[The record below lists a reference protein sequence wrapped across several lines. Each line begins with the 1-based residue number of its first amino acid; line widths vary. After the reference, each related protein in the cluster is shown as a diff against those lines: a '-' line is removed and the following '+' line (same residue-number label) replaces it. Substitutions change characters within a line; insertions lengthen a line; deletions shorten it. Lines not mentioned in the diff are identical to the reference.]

1 VAGGERALTTPRAER
16 RSVAP
21 GRVFWRV
28 AFYVGALAIVALFVF
43 PYYWQFITAMKP
55 PRDLYAMPAKWFP
68 SELYLGSFVKVF
80 TLRPFG
86 RYMLNSLIVATS
98 TTVLSI
104 FVGSLAAYALARLP
118 IKGRIYILGGVLS
131 ASMFPG
137 TSIIGPLF
145 LVISNVGLVNTFPGL
160 VWPYTSFSL
169 PFTVWVL
176 TNFYSQIPLEL
187 EEAAEVDGC
196 SPLQAFY
203 RVIVPLAAPGLA
215 TTAILVFISA
225 WNEFLFALTFTRT
238 VDVRTVPV
246 AIAGFTGINDEIPWG
261 EVSAAAVTVTLPL
274 IVLAIIF
281 QRRIVQGLTAGAIK
295 G

>member
-1 VAGGERALTTPRAER
+1 VRRALR
-16 RSVAP
+16 R
-21 GRVFWRV
+21 F
-28 AFYVGALAIVALFVF
+28 AFYAGALAIVAVFVF
-43 PYYWQFITAMKP
+43 PYYWQLMTAFKP
-55 PRDLYAMPAKWFP
+55 PKELYAMPATWFP
-68 SELYLGSFVKVF
+68 SELYVGSFVKIF
-80 TLRPFG
+80 TLRPFP
-86 RYMLNSLIVATS
+86 RFMLNSLIIAS
-98 TTVLSI
+98 LTTALAL

-118 IKGRIYILGGVLS
+118 IRGRIPILAGVLS
-131 ASMFPG
+131 ASLFPG
-137 TSIIGPLF
+137 TSIVGPLF
-145 LVISNVGLVNTFPGL
+145 MVISGLGLVNTYPGL
-160 VWPYTSFSL
+160 IWPYTSFAL

-176 TNFYSQIPLEL
+176 TNFYSQIPIEL

-238 VDVRTVPV
+238 EAVRTVPV
-246 AIAGFTGINDEIPWG
+246 AIAGFTGINDEVPWG

-274 IVLAIIF
+274 IILAILF
-281 QRRIVQGLTAGAIK
+281 QRRIVQGLTAGAVK

>member
-1 VAGGERALTTPRAER
+1 MAAERTVARPRAVGRTRVSTRAL
-16 RSVAP
+16 
-21 GRVFWRV
+21 GRVV
-28 AFYVGALAIVALFVF
+28 FYVGALAIVALFVF
-43 PYYWQFITAMKP
+43 PYYWQFMTAMKP
-55 PRDLYAMPAKWFP
+55 PRDLYAMPARWFP
-68 SELYLGSFVKVF
+68 SDLYVDSFVKVF

-86 RYMLNSLIVATS
+86 RFMLNSAIVATL
-98 TTVLSI
+98 TTVVAV

-118 IKGRIYILGGVLS
+118 IKGRMLILGGVLS

-145 LVISNVGLVNTFPGL
+145 LVISNAGLVNTYTGL
-160 VWPYTSFSL
+160 IWPYTSFAL

-176 TNFYSQIPLEL
+176 TNFYSQIPVEL

-225 WNEFLFALTFTRT
+225 WNEFLFAVTFTRT
-238 VDVRTVPV
+238 VDTRTVPV
-246 AIAGFTGINDEIPWG
+246 GIASFTGINDEVPWG

-274 IVLAIIF
+274 ILLAIIF

>member
-1 VAGGERALTTPRAER
+1 LPSATAPARAGGRRHAGAAVRRVVGRA
-16 RSVAP
+16 
-21 GRVFWRV
+21 
-28 AFYVGALAIVALFVF
+28 AFYLGAFAVVAIFVF
-43 PYYWQFITAMKP
+43 PYYWQVMTAFKP
-55 PRDLYAMPAKWFP
+55 PRELYAMPATWLP
-68 SELYLGSFVKVF
+68 SALYLDSFVKVF
-80 TLRPFG
+80 TLRPFLQF
-86 RYMLNSLIVATS
+86 MLNSLAVAS
-98 TTVLSI
+98 LTTVLAI
-104 FVGSLAAYALARLP
+104 AVGSLAAYALARLP
-118 IKGRIYILGGVLS
+118 VRGRTLLLGGILS

-145 LVISNVGLVNTFPGL
+145 LVISNLGLVNTYPGL
-160 VWPYTSFSL
+160 IWPYTSFAL

-176 TNFYSQIPLEL
+176 TNFYAQIPLEL

-215 TTAILVFISA
+215 TTAILVFIAA

-238 VDVRTVPV
+238 AATRTVPV
-246 AIAGFTGINDEIPWG
+246 GIASFTGINDEVPWG

-274 IVLAIIF
+274 IVLAILF